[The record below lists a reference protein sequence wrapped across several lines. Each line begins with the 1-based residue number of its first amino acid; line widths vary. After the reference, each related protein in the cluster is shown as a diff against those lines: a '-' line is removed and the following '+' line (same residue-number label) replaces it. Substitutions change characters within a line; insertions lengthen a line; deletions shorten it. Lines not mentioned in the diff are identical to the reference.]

1 MRLRTKDMALCA
13 MLTILALI
21 AHSIENAIPMPL
33 PALRIGLTNVFSLI
47 GLAVLGVPAAL
58 SVTLL
63 RVFLSLI
70 LFGNTFS
77 FIVSLPSSL
86 GAVLVC
92 IALHHKKEFF
102 TLPWISVAGAASFN
116 ILQLGVVGMLMKE
129 PYVFYL
135 LAPLL
140 TIGTVSGW
148 CVGYI
153 AELIE
158 KRLDQAKAHR

>member
-1 MRLRTKDMALCA
+1 

-21 AHSIENAIPMPL
+21 AHSIENTIPMPL
-33 PALRIGLTNVFSLI
+33 PALRIGLANIFSLI
-47 GLAVLGVPAAL
+47 ALAVLGVPAAL

-63 RVFLSLI
+63 RVFLSLL
-70 LFGNTFS
+70 LFGNTFA
-77 FIVSLPSSL
+77 FIVSFPSSL

-92 IALHHKKEFF
+92 IALHRKREFF
-102 TLPWISVAGAASFN
+102 TLPWISVAGAAIFN
-116 ILQLGVVGMLMKE
+116 IVQLGVVGILMKE

-140 TIGTVSGW
+140 AIGSVSGW

-153 AELIE
+153 ADLVE
-158 KRLDQAKAHR
+158 KRLEEAR